1 LQLIFPQ
8 NYDDVIG
15 PAPTTVLGIQ
25 QAAQKGIAGRA
36 VLLDFAGWAETQNIS
51 YSAFTVSL
59 TLPLLLNLQL
69 TIFRDSA

>member
-1 LQLIFPQ
+1 LKQIFPGGSEGNSQLIFPQ
-8 NYDDVIG
+8 NFDDVIG

-59 TLPLLLNLQL
+59 PHLY
-69 TIFRDSA
+69 F